1 MTAHSEK
8 EYSLSRYS
16 LRIFCIFLHYLS
28 TSYMSTS
35 NHVVQFRTF
44 KFPQILVVW
53 TVSFDQNILIIF
65 SLSSCSNR
73 LIAQFFSS
81 HPHEYD
87 EVKHFLT
94 SLPEISFSILQKEQL
109 FHAFVSRLFLR
120 VGVRWRA
127 RVRAGPVVLQKKK
140 KEKERKGRKKR
151 KKEERKITLML
162 PSQKKKP
169 GNYLF

>member
-1 MTAHSEK
+1 MLKGNLRLPPIREMRRSNNRVQRRIIFCFSRTWQDSIQQRKRHNKHRNKLGQKRTSNVWNNMTAHSEK

-73 LIAQFFSS
+73 LIAQLFFISS
-81 HPHEYD
+81 
-87 EVKHFLT
+87 T
-94 SLPEISFSILQKEQL
+94 
-109 FHAFVSRLFLR
+109 
-120 VGVRWRA
+120 
-127 RVRAGPVVLQKKK
+127 
-140 KEKERKGRKKR
+140 
-151 KKEERKITLML
+151 
-162 PSQKKKP
+162 
-169 GNYLF
+169 